1 MFCLSI
7 FHNLTP
13 WTELVQPFFWLMV
26 RKSMTFDLSR
36 VCVCVQLCSYEF
48 LFQCSAFF
56 RNSSTG
62 GPWALGWHGPMKT
75 HPRCCENV
83 PVCMHGFHCFHANTN
98 LWQALFLPSLP
109 VFQGHGRHGTIFT
122 IWIAWWLSLQ
132 PPLPMFWWFSSTIWI
147 FEFFLLF
154 HWVSLA

>member
-1 MFCLSI
+1 
-7 FHNLTP
+7 
-13 WTELVQPFFWLMV
+13 
-26 RKSMTFDLSR
+26 MTKLYIYTLYVYILHERYMYYTMS
-36 VCVCVQLCSYEF
+36 VCVCLALF
-48 LFQCSAFF
+48 LRVFSFQRSAFF

-83 PVCMHGFHCFHANTN
+83 PVCMHDFHWFHANTN
-98 LWQALFLPSLP
+98 LWQVLFLPSLP
-109 VFQGHGRHGTIFT
+109 VFQGQGRHGTIFT

-132 PPLPMFWWFSSTIWI
+132 PPLLMFWWFSSTIWI